1 MNQLMMSEKPG
12 WQDSRDTSET
22 GSGVSESFLAE
33 TERAREAT
41 KELEMKRQELFD
53 LQKQHEVFFGV
64 LRNTEASESAQKA
77 AFMECDEIQREI
89 TAVQARITSLSD
101 TIDRLGLGRVM
112 IPEDEY
118 MNDASAQQRIASRSR
133 SETGPFRFNKPPGK
147 LR

>member
-1 MNQLMMSEKPG
+1 MMSEKPG

-64 LRNTEASESAQKA
+64 LRNTDVYKRQIWK
-77 AFMECDEIQREI
+77 
-89 TAVQARITSLSD
+89 
-101 TIDRLGLGRVM
+101 
-112 IPEDEY
+112 
-118 MNDASAQQRIASRSR
+118 
-133 SETGPFRFNKPPGK
+133 KP
-147 LR
+147 